1 MTIELETDDR
11 TEKLVSVL
19 GNVLM
24 QSVNEALVLAQLE
37 AFEFFEPMPAPIPL
51 GDGTPLETKL
61 DELSVALGG
70 PPRILVMKEGN
81 NPARYDT
88 YVNAAIRE
96 IVSAFLRART
106 SVCRTHL
113 YFIGSSLIKLH
124 PEWMHLPE
132 DSNVRRILIE
142 RVEECFWEH
151 AETSCIRLA
160 SFWDRMGQ
168 LLDFIF
174 FNIRQYERDGFP
186 SVLDRIRTNILP
198 MSPTLQN
205 SQSWSRIRKYQTSEE
220 AVGLKWLLRR
230 RNFLVHS
237 FHLSPMREN
246 QEDQIFTSAY
256 NHLEENVKEKLRPG
270 DKEWELNQ
278 MHEHLNAAA
287 SLFLDSVELALLG
300 VSVARRA

>member
-1 MTIELETDDR
+1 MTIELGNDLN
-11 TEKLVSVL
+11 TEKFVSIL

-24 QSVNEALVLAQLE
+24 QSMNESVVLAQLE
-37 AFEFFEPMPAPIPL
+37 GYKLFRPMPAPIPL
-51 GDGTPLETKL
+51 GEGTPLEAKL

-70 PPRILVMKEGN
+70 PPRTLVTKERD

-88 YVNAAIRE
+88 YVDAAITE

-113 YFIGSSLIKLH
+113 YFIGSSSIKLH

-132 DSNVRRILIE
+132 DPNIRRILIE
-142 RVEECFWEH
+142 RVETCFWEH

-168 LLDFIF
+168 LLDFTF

-186 SVLDRIRTNILP
+186 SVLDRIRTNVLP
-198 MSPTLQN
+198 MSPILRN
-205 SQSWSRIRKYQTSEE
+205 SDAWSRIRKYQTSEE

-230 RNFLVHS
+230 RNLLVHS
-237 FHLSPMREN
+237 LHLSPMSEN
-246 QEDQIFTSAY
+246 HEDQIFTSAY

-278 MHEHLNAAA
+278 MHEHLNAAV
-287 SLFLDSVELALLG
+287 SLFMDTVDLALLG
-300 VSVARRA
+300 VSVACRA